1 MYTEAAL
8 CLLQMCIELQ
18 VATLKGANALFS
30 ATLKGA
36 NALFSSPVCLN
47 NCAVPSLLLSRGPE
61 AHAVACLA

>member
-18 VATLKGANALFS
+18 VATLKGAD
-30 ATLKGA
+30 
-36 NALFSSPVCLN
+36 ALFSSPVCLN

-61 AHAVACLA
+61 ALAVACLA